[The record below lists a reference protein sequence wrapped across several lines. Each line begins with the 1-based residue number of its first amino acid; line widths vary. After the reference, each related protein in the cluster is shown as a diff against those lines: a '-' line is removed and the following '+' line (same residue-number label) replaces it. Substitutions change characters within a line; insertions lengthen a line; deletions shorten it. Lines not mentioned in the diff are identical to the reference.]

1 MKNKKDKNRGRG
13 VRKVEFN
20 PGAEAAAGEEII
32 NEENTAPEEA
42 AEEIP
47 AEEAGEMSAE
57 EGDAVIYS
65 DSEHSELIEPAE
77 PDEEMEALKEGDSKN
92 ITLDDLTDIDPDLLT
107 GKTSALADDT
117 AKKARLRGVSR
128 KKVEKNEVPEVAI
141 SLEEDAN
148 EVLGD
153 ADAESKGKKNRR
165 RSLGLA
171 FVVVL
176 SIIVLITVATTIFYE
191 ADIDEQFKSPLTVH
205 GQAVP
210 SDEFSFIY
218 HYELINY
225 GVDLFASGTEAM
237 LNSPCEENPD
247 FATYRDYF
255 RDIAA
260 KDFQQMYILYD
271 DATAHGLSIGKE
283 HYERAQAYINW
294 LKGNA
299 DNLGVPIDTYIHGVY
314 GAQVDEQCVLNTLAK
329 KYFTEDYAEGEKLV
343 ELSATDEQ
351 AEEAYL
357 ADRNTYDLVS
367 YKFFRFTYESRDEAF
382 VKTAQLH
389 AEEIIQ
395 KMNRDPSKFE
405 EIAAKYFHGA
415 AADAIA
421 VPDST
426 LIADMRYGDITHTNF
441 RDWLF
446 DTQRTAGDSVIFND
460 EDGFP
465 IILVFVNRDRMM
477 TPVRDVYQ
485 VTVYTEIN
493 DDGTSNVGAAQ
504 SLAQEIYDYITKESQ
519 VPEIENAYNAYVL
532 SGTLSVMHNEYTYH
546 HEFDDAIDSWI
557 FNDARKN
564 GDKTIIDDG
573 NGTFNVLYYVGESTN
588 PEWYD
593 RVNSFIRMNN
603 YQSFIET
610 QKELYTFSFD
620 ESGLTQIRDI
630 P

>member
-13 VRKVEFN
+13 VRQVEFSPN
-20 PGAEAAAGEEII
+20 TEIAPENEAIT
-32 NEENTAPEEA
+32 EENVVSASTD
-42 AEEIP
+42 EEIP
-47 AEEAGEMSAE
+47 ATSADPDALE
-57 EGDAVIYS
+57 DENAVIYS
-65 DSEHSELIEPAE
+65 DGEHTELIEPME
-77 PDEEMEALKEGDSKN
+77 TDEELEALKESDSKSL
-92 ITLDDLTDIDPDLLT
+92 TLDDLTDIDPDLLT
-107 GKTSALADDT
+107 GSSSALSDDT

-128 KKVEKNEVPEVAI
+128 KKTEKNDVPEVAI
-141 SLEEDAN
+141 SLEEDEN
-148 EVLGD
+148 EVK
-153 ADAESKGKKNRR
+153 AENEDEDKGKKNKK

-171 FVVVL
+171 FVVLL
-176 SIIVLITVATTIFYE
+176 SIVVLITVATTIFYE

-271 DATAHGLSIGKE
+271 DATAHGLSISQE

-299 DNLGVPIDTYIHGVY
+299 DDLGVPIDTYIHGVY
-314 GAQVDEQCVLNTLAK
+314 GSQVDEQCVLNTLAK
-329 KYFTEDYAEGEKLV
+329 KFFTEDYAEGEKLV

-351 AEEAYL
+351 AEDAYL
-357 ADRNTYDLVS
+357 ADRNTYDLVN

-382 VKTAQLH
+382 VKTAKLH
-389 AEEIIQ
+389 ADEIIQ
-395 KMNRDPSKFE
+395 KMNRDTSKFE
-405 EIAAKYFHGA
+405 EIAASYFSGA
-415 AADAIA
+415 AKDAIA
-421 VPDST
+421 RPDST
-426 LIADMRYGDITHTNF
+426 LVAGMRYGDISHTNF

-446 DTQRTAGDSVIFND
+446 DLERKNGDSVIFDD

-465 IILVFVNRDRMM
+465 IILVFVSRDRMM

-485 VTVYTEIN
+485 VTVYTDVS
-493 DDGTSNVGAAQ
+493 DDGSSNVAQTQ

-532 SGTLSVMHNEYTYH
+532 SGTLSVMHNEYTYLN
-546 HEFDDAIDSWI
+546 EFDEDINSWI
-557 FNDARKN
+557 FSDTRKA

-603 YQSFIET
+603 YQSFIEE
-610 QKELYTFSFD
+610 QKEIYTFSFD
-620 ESGLTQIRDI
+620 ESGLTQIRDV